1 MPIVSLLIEVLT
13 RYPLE
18 GQLWLFCT
26 SCRHRSHGWGWEG
39 IDWATMPSIVFTWLE
54 STDSQGSSALLH
66 VSFYACS
73 FHCMAQQPP
82 QVSKSM
88 HTLLAPL
95 TKADHPKLAGEALYP
110 FSTQLIAGVC
120 TSTCFISLLIKLCI
134 PINDVH

>member
-26 SCRHRSHGWGWEG
+26 SCRYRSHGWGWEG
-39 IDWATMPSIVFTWLE
+39 IDWATMPSIVFTWQE

-95 TKADHPKLAGEALYP
+95 TKADRPKLVWGGSLSIFYSVNCRCLYINLLHFSPNKALHSY
-110 FSTQLIAGVC
+110 
-120 TSTCFISLLIKLCI
+120 K
-134 PINDVH
+134 

>member
-73 FHCMAQQPP
+73 VHCMAQQPP

-95 TKADHPKLAGEALYP
+95 TKADHPKLVWGGSLSIFYSVNCRCLYINLLHFSPNKALHSY
-110 FSTQLIAGVC
+110 
-120 TSTCFISLLIKLCI
+120 K
-134 PINDVH
+134 

>member
-26 SCRHRSHGWGWEG
+26 SCRHRLHGWGWEG
-39 IDWATMPSIVFTWLE
+39 IDWATMPSIVFTWQE

-95 TKADHPKLAGEALYP
+95 TKADRPKLVWGGSLSIFYSVNCRCLYINLLHFSPNKALHSY
-110 FSTQLIAGVC
+110 
-120 TSTCFISLLIKLCI
+120 K
-134 PINDVH
+134 